1 MVRWQQN
8 KSLIEITTIA
18 VFMNMMVSI
27 RKIQEQISF
36 FMGYV
41 FYDIDGIDEESEMWK
56 ALVIC
61 IMYGC

>member
-41 FYDIDGIDEESEMWK
+41 FYDIDGIGEESEM
-56 ALVIC
+56 
-61 IMYGC
+61 

>member
-41 FYDIDGIDEESEMWK
+41 FYDIDGMDEESEM
-56 ALVIC
+56 
-61 IMYGC
+61 